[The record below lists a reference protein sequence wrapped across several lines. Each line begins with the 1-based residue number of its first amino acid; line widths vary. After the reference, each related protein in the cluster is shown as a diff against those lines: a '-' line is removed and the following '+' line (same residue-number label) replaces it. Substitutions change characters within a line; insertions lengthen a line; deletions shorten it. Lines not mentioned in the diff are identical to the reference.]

1 MWLLLWDEYCAPDAC
16 GYQFNRVVSRMFQI
30 TSDPRPAGNTK
41 KMSDSEIPQGDGQP
55 VKVYLDLL
63 RIRMDT
69 EDYRLLLR
77 VVEPVLK
84 ALDEERLSS
93 LDFALDSSGDELPP
107 QVRDEAAL
115 VIATAVTGRLDNEV
129 VEIDVDE
136 TGPVRIVTDAT
147 TASDPVRLGEIAD
160 YIRERHQQTEEL
172 RGIAEV
178 SGLPTDF

>member
-1 MWLLLWDEYCAPDAC
+1 
-16 GYQFNRVVSRMFQI
+16 
-30 TSDPRPAGNTK
+30 
-41 KMSDSEIPQGDGQP
+41 MSDSEIPHDDGRP
-55 VKVYLDLL
+55 VDVYLDLL

-77 VVEPVLK
+77 VVEP
-84 ALDEERLSS
+84 ALQAIEEERLSS
-93 LDFALDSSGDELPP
+93 LDLALDTEDGDELP
-107 QVRDEAAL
+107 QEVRDEAAL

-129 VEIDVDE
+129 IEIDVDE

-160 YIRERHQQTEEL
+160 YIRERHRQTEEL